1 MAVPPGKLVVTDLCK
16 TFDGVGDPLQ
26 ILTGVNLQMERGDAI
41 AVTGPSGSGKST
53 LLYILGT
60 LDTPTSG
67 SVSILDRDPFALD
80 AKDLSWF
87 RSESVGFIFQDHHL
101 LPQLSVLENVVLP
114 MLVGTGADDHVA
126 RAKDLLERVGLSE
139 RLNHRPAKLSGGER
153 QRVAVCRA
161 LINQPALVLADEPT
175 GNLDPETAGVIG
187 KLLLEIASEQGAML
201 VCVTHSRELA
211 GTFPRELKLRSG
223 KLVEDTQTA
232 TA

>member
-114 MLVGTGADDHVA
+114 ML
-126 RAKDLLERVGLSE
+126 S
-139 RLNHRPAKLSGGER
+139 
-153 QRVAVCRA
+153 
-161 LINQPALVLADEPT
+161 LIH
-175 GNLDPETAGVIG
+175 I
-187 KLLLEIASEQGAML
+187 
-201 VCVTHSRELA
+201 
-211 GTFPRELKLRSG
+211 
-223 KLVEDTQTA
+223 
-232 TA
+232 

>member
-126 RAKDLLERVGLSE
+126 RAKELLERVGLSE

>member
-16 TFDGVGDPLQ
+16 TFEGVGDPLQ

-60 LDTPTSG
+60 LDTPSSG
-67 SVSILDRDPFALD
+67 SVSILDRDPFALN
-80 AKDLSWF
+80 AKELSWF

-126 RAKDLLERVGLSE
+126 RAKQLLERVGLSE

-175 GNLDPETAGVIG
+175 GNLDPETAGIIG
-187 KLLLEIASEQGAML
+187 KLLLEIASEQSAML

-223 KLVEDTQTA
+223 KLVEDSQTA